1 MCVVCNLLVNNRKF
15 TMTPALQNDASTNAM
30 MNYVFIPSRQAQEND
45 NAQDGHP
52 GGIVNNASDEHPGGI
67 VNNASDEHQGGIVNN
82 ASDGMDLEQ
91 LKEGF
96 WGAVGILYSL
106 VNWLYGL
113 LRRRQTWSVLT
124 ALGLLSLAFFVI
136 CPTWEPPPETVETAP
151 VVTTSTALIP
161 FVPLKPDKVILEP
174 VEGMWRVI
182 HTRVSYLKG
191 WEACLESM
199 KSQKPQDKRHLA
211 IQNQQGIELER
222 EEFIKSFQQYV
233 VDCVQKQMNKI
244 HAYSNSLLTIDQIEN
259 NIGRME
265 LNVQGAIRVTNKLE
279 RFIPYMN
286 RGDFWNSV
294 LDHAS
299 AIVLGAWSVLF
310 ISMLILHIYKG
321 HTGAAIFCMVLF
333 VAPLTWS
340 VSRWCLSRIISPDGI
355 KYIDLVLPTPKTL
368 LGIDLVNRV
377 EDSLLPD
384 LAKIL
389 DTSLMKGFVDSCE
402 NGASAIL
409 ILKMATTENE
419 IVHGYAHTPKSCDC
433 GESPSNWISTLDEQL
448 KYGIVSEVDSP
459 ETPKIPL
466 SYHLDSVYGEHNARC
481 DDAMKFGC
489 TFRRARVLETHA
501 EVIGRL
507 CNATIKLMAFEG
519 VRIHLKP
526 DSDENRINKE
536 RYNTTQFLTDTWWS
550 CKKIQEALLLK
561 SAMPPENV
569 NSSFVILANA
579 IRDGNI
585 HLNHDER
592 RKMAAT
598 KRQDWARD
606 TFRSSC
612 EKGGEDAT
620 ARYFTERFPQLEPAK
635 TDVPTLNAMTASP

>member
-1 MCVVCNLLVNNRKF
+1 MGKLVVDNRTFTMAAVLQRLHRLQAADKAQAPAVPGAPAVLLDGRRRDLVNDGTDDRITQLKQ
-15 TMTPALQNDASTNAM
+15 L
-30 MNYVFIPSRQAQEND
+30 YVT
-45 NAQDGHP
+45 
-52 GGIVNNASDEHPGGI
+52 
-67 VNNASDEHQGGIVNN
+67 
-82 ASDGMDLEQ
+82 

-124 ALGLLSLAFFVI
+124 ALGLLSLAFIVI
-136 CPTWEPPPETVETAP
+136 CPTWEPPPETAETAP
-151 VVTTSTALIP
+151 MVTTSTALIP

-174 VEGMWRVI
+174 VEGMWREI
-182 HTRVSYLKG
+182 NTRVSYLRG
-191 WEACLESM
+191 WEACLESLT
-199 KSQKPQDKRHLA
+199 SQKRQDKRHLA

-222 EEFIKSFQQYV
+222 EMFINSFQKYV
-233 VDCVQKQMNKI
+233 VDCVQKQMHKI
-244 HAYSNSLLTIDQIEN
+244 YAYSNSLLTIDQIET

-265 LNVQGAIRVTNKLE
+265 LNVQGAIRVTNQLN
-279 RFIPYMN
+279 RFIPYMY
-286 RGDFWNSV
+286 RGDLWNRV
-294 LDHAS
+294 LDHTS

-321 HTGAAIFCMVLF
+321 HTGAAIFCIVLF

-340 VSRWCLSRIISPDGI
+340 VSRWCLSRVISPEAM
-355 KYIDLVLPTPKTL
+355 KYINYVLPTPKTL

-389 DTSLMKGFVDSCE
+389 DASLMKGFVDSCE
-402 NGASAIL
+402 NGAAAIL
-409 ILKMATTENE
+409 ILKMATTASE
-419 IVHGYAHTPKSCDC
+419 IVHGYAQTPKSCDC
-433 GESPSNWISTLDEQL
+433 GESPSNWISILDKELEL

-466 SYHLDSVYGEHNARC
+466 NYHLDSVYGKHNARC
-481 DDAMKFGC
+481 DDAMEFGC

-507 CNATIKLMAFEG
+507 CNATIELMAFEG
-519 VRIHLKP
+519 VRKHLKE
-526 DSDENRINKE
+526 DSDDKRVDKG
-536 RYNTTQFLTDTWWS
+536 RYNTTKFLTDTWWS
-550 CKKIQEALLLK
+550 CEKIQEALLLK

-569 NSSFVILANA
+569 NSSFVILANV

-606 TFRSSC
+606 QVRSSC
-612 EKGGEDAT
+612 EKHAEDAT
-620 ARYFTERFPQLEPAK
+620 AVYFTERFPQLEPAK